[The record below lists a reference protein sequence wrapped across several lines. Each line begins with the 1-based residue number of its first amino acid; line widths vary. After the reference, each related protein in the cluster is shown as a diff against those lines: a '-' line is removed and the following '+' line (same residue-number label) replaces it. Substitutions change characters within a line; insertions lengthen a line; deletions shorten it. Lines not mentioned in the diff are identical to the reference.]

1 MSLTLD
7 QAKRLIAVCPKD
19 SHYYNEALR
28 VLQKAGYYGTPAPEA
43 TRDQTDLY
51 RS

>member
-28 VLQKAGYYGTPAPEA
+28 VLTASGYYGTPAPEVD
-43 TRDQTDLY
+43 RNKTDLPTD
-51 RS
+51 

>member
-28 VLQKAGYYGTPAPEA
+28 VLTKAGYYGTPAPSPS
-43 TRDQTDLY
+43 RDQTNPS

>member
-7 QAKRLIAVCPKD
+7 QAKRIIAIAPKD

-28 VLQKAGYYGTPAPEA
+28 VLTKAGYYGTPAPQ
-43 TRDQTDLY
+43 TGRDETDPN